1 MKTDRYK
8 DWESKFFEGEELTP
22 EEELFLKNESDNPY
36 FSFLKEEK
44 QEKLDI
50 SFEDFLNISTK
61 LNVTE
66 ESKIVALPVKKTSYK
81 MYWMAASLILLMG
94 ISALWMFN
102 QPQKIEPTI
111 AKTPGVPKIE
121 KVEKVPQVEEKIEQI
136 SAPKPV
142 LASQEG
148 QKVEKIANDKAVK
161 ELVRKEF
168 EKLMAQQDSSIKEEE
183 KQIQVPEIST
193 SDYNPNYVI
202 INGKPIYDEGE
213 AIAVTENA
221 FNYFASNVTQT
232 INHAESAQNQV
243 DFYRIL
249 NY

>member
-22 EEELFLKNESDNPY
+22 EEELFLKNESENPY

-50 SFEDFLNISTK
+50 SFEDFLK
-61 LNVTE
+61 KTE
-66 ESKIVALPVKKTSYK
+66 EPKIVALPIKKTSYK
-81 MYWMAASLILLMG
+81 MYWMAASLVLLMG
-94 ISALWMFN
+94 ISAFWMFN
-102 QPQKIEPTI
+102 QPEKIEPTI
-111 AKTPGVPKIE
+111 AKNPSVPKKE
-121 KVEKVPQVEEKIEQI
+121 KIEKVPQVEEIIEQT
-136 SAPKPV
+136 STPKPV
-142 LASQEG
+142 LANQES
-148 QKVEKIANDKAVK
+148 QKVDKTTNDKVVK

-168 EKLMAQQDSSIKEEE
+168 EKLMAQQETQSNKEE
-183 KQIQVPEIST
+183 KQIQVPTESM

-202 INGKPIYDEGE
+202 INGKPMYDEQQ

>member
-22 EEELFLKNESDNPY
+22 EEELFLKNESENPY

-50 SFEDFLNISTK
+50 SFEDFLK
-61 LNVTE
+61 KTE
-66 ESKIVALPVKKTSYK
+66 EPKIVALPVKKTSYK
-81 MYWMAASLILLMG
+81 MYWMAASMVLLMG

-102 QPQKIEPTI
+102 QTHKIETTI
-111 AKTPGVPKIE
+111 AKNPNIPKKEKIE
-121 KVEKVPQVEEKIEQI
+121 KIAPVEEIIEQT
-136 SAPKPV
+136 STPKPV
-142 LASQEG
+142 LANQEI
-148 QKVEKIANDKAVK
+148 QKVDKTANDKLVK
-161 ELVRKEF
+161 DLVRQEF
-168 EKLMAQQDSSIKEEE
+168 EKLMAQQENQSNKEQ
-183 KQIQVPEIST
+183 KQIQVPTESI

>member
-50 SFEDFLNISTK
+50 SFEDFLK
-61 LNVTE
+61 KTE
-66 ESKIVALPVKKTSYK
+66 EPRIIPIPIKKTSYK

-94 ISALWMFN
+94 ISAFWIFD
-102 QPQKIEPTI
+102 QPQKIETAI
-111 AKTPGVPKIE
+111 AKNQDVPKKEIV
-121 KVEKVPQVEEKIEQI
+121 KPVVPVEKTVEEN
-136 SAPKPV
+136 SAPKLV
-142 LASQEG
+142 LANQES
-148 QKVEKIANDKAVK
+148 QKVDKATNDKVVK

-168 EKLMAQQDSSIKEEE
+168 ERLMAQQETQSNKEE
-183 KQIQVPEIST
+183 KQMQVPTESI

-232 INHAESAQNQV
+232 INHAESVQNQV

>member
-1 MKTDRYK
+1 MRMKTDRYK

-50 SFEDFLNISTK
+50 SFEDFLK
-61 LNVTE
+61 KTE
-66 ESKIVALPVKKTSYK
+66 EPRIVALPIKKTSYK

-102 QPQKIEPTI
+102 QPQKIEPAI
-111 AKTPGVPKIE
+111 AKNPNVPKKEKIE
-121 KVEKVPQVEEKIEQI
+121 KVAPAEETVEQT
-136 SAPKPV
+136 STPKPV
-142 LASQEG
+142 LANQESQRSN
-148 QKVEKIANDKAVK
+148 QTTNDKAVK

-168 EKLMAQQDSSIKEEE
+168 EKLMAQQEAQSRKEE
-183 KQIQVPEIST
+183 KQIQVPTEST

-202 INGKPIYDEGE
+202 INGKPMYNEQE

>member
-1 MKTDRYK
+1 MKTDKYK
-8 DWESKFFEGEELTP
+8 DWESKFFDGEELTP

-61 LNVTE
+61 LNVKE
-66 ESKIVALPVKKTSYK
+66 EPKVIPMPIKKSSSKV
-81 MYWMAASLILLMG
+81 YWLAASLVLLMG

-102 QPQKIEPTI
+102 QP
-111 AKTPGVPKIE
+111 
-121 KVEKVPQVEEKIEQI
+121 EKIETAI
-136 SAPKPV
+136 VKNNEEPKKEITVPIKPIEETIERTSEPKPI
-142 LASQEG
+142 LANQNNQTSDEIPS
-148 QKVEKIANDKAVK
+148 EKAVK
-161 ELVRKEF
+161 DLVKKEF
-168 EKLMAQQDSSIKEEE
+168 DRLMAHQDAPIKKGEE
-183 KQIQVPEIST
+183 QLQSPAATI

-202 INGKPIYDEGE
+202 INGKPIYDESE

-221 FNYFASNVTQT
+221 FNYFASNVTET

>member
-36 FSFLKEEK
+36 FSFVKEEK

-50 SFEDFLNISTK
+50 SFDDFLK
-61 LNVTE
+61 KAKE
-66 ESKIVALPVKKTSYK
+66 PKIVVLPVRKTSYK
-81 MYWMAASLILLMG
+81 MYWMAASLVLFMG
-94 ISALWMFN
+94 MSGLWMFN
-102 QPQKIEPTI
+102 QPQEIETAI
-111 AKTPGVPKIE
+111 AKNPDVPKKE
-121 KVEKVPQVEEKIEQI
+121 EVEKVPQTEERIEQT
-136 SAPKPV
+136 STPKPV
-142 LASQEG
+142 LANHKSP
-148 QKVEKIANDKAVK
+148 KVDQTTNDKAVK
-161 ELVRKEF
+161 DIVRQEF
-168 EKLMAQQDSSIKEEE
+168 EKLMAQQNSTKQEK
-183 KQIQVPEIST
+183 KQIQNPSESV

-202 INGKPIYDEGE
+202 INGKPMYNEQE

>member
-1 MKTDRYK
+1 MKTDKYK

-50 SFEDFLNISTK
+50 NFEDFLK
-61 LNVTE
+61 KTE
-66 ESKIVALPVKKTSYK
+66 EPKIVVLPIEKTSYK
-81 MYWMAASLILLMG
+81 IYWMAASLILLMG
-94 ISALWMFN
+94 ISAIWMFN

-111 AKTPGVPKIE
+111 AKNLDVPKKE
-121 KVEKVPQVEEKIEQI
+121 KVEKIVPVEEIIEKI
-136 SAPKPV
+136 STPKPI
-142 LASQEG
+142 LANQESH
-148 QKVEKIANDKAVK
+148 KVDQTTNDKAVK

-168 EKLMAQQDSSIKEEE
+168 EKLMAQQETQSRKAE
-183 KQIQVPEIST
+183 KKIQVPTEST

-202 INGKPIYDEGE
+202 INGKPMYNEQE

>member
-44 QEKLDI
+44 QERLDI
-50 SFEDFLNISTK
+50 SFEDFLKKTD
-61 LNVTE
+61 E
-66 ESKIVALPVKKTSYK
+66 PKIVALPIKKTSYK
-81 MYWMAASLILLMG
+81 MYWMAASLVLLMG
-94 ISALWMFN
+94 ISAFWMFN
-102 QPQKIEPTI
+102 QPQKIEPAI
-111 AKTPGVPKIE
+111 AKNPDVPKKEIVDPVLP
-121 KVEKVPQVEEKIEQI
+121 VEKTIEEN
-136 SAPKPV
+136 STPKPV
-142 LASQEG
+142 LANQESQTVD
-148 QKVEKIANDKAVK
+148 KTANDKVVK

-168 EKLMAQQDSSIKEEE
+168 EKLMAQQENQLNKEE
-183 KQIQVPEIST
+183 KQLQVPTESI

-232 INHAESAQNQV
+232 INHAESAQDQV

>member
-22 EEELFLKNESDNPY
+22 EEELFLKNESENPY

-50 SFEDFLNISTK
+50 SFEDFLK
-61 LNVTE
+61 KTE
-66 ESKIVALPVKKTSYK
+66 EPKIIPIPIKKTSYK
-81 MYWMAASLILLMG
+81 MYWMAASLVLLMG
-94 ISALWMFN
+94 VSVFWMFN
-102 QPQKIEPTI
+102 QPQKIEATI
-111 AKTPGVPKIE
+111 AKNPIVPKKEKIE
-121 KVEKVPQVEEKIEQI
+121 KVVPVDEMIEQT
-136 SAPKPV
+136 STPKPV
-142 LASQEG
+142 LANQET
-148 QKVEKIANDKAVK
+148 QKVDKTADDTVVK

-168 EKLMAQQDSSIKEEE
+168 ERLMAQQETESNKEE
-183 KQIQVPEIST
+183 KQIQVPTESI

>member
-1 MKTDRYK
+1 MRMKTDRYK

-50 SFEDFLNISTK
+50 SFEDFLK
-61 LNVTE
+61 KTE
-66 ESKIVALPVKKTSYK
+66 EPKIIPIPIKKTSYK

-94 ISALWMFN
+94 ISAFWIFD
-102 QPQKIEPTI
+102 QPQKIETAI
-111 AKTPGVPKIE
+111 AKNQDVPKKEIV
-121 KVEKVPQVEEKIEQI
+121 KPVVPVEKTVEEN
-136 SAPKPV
+136 SAPKLV
-142 LASQEG
+142 LANQES
-148 QKVEKIANDKAVK
+148 QKVDKATNDKVVK

-168 EKLMAQQDSSIKEEE
+168 ERLMAQQETQSNKEE
-183 KQIQVPEIST
+183 KQMQVPTESI

-232 INHAESAQNQV
+232 INHAESVQNQV

>member
-8 DWESKFFEGEELTP
+8 DWESKFFEGEELTA

-50 SFEDFLNISTK
+50 SFEDFLTK
-61 LNVTE
+61 TE
-66 ESKIVALPVKKTSYK
+66 EPKIVALPVKKTSYK

-102 QPQKIEPTI
+102 QPQKIEPAI
-111 AKTPGVPKIE
+111 AKNPEVPKKE
-121 KVEKVPQVEEKIEQI
+121 KVAKVPQVEEKIEQI

-142 LASQEG
+142 LANQES
-148 QKVEKIANDKAVK
+148 QKVEKIANNKVVK

-168 EKLMAQQDSSIKEEE
+168 EKLMAQQDSSIKKEE
-183 KQIQVPEIST
+183 KQIQVPKIST

>member
-50 SFEDFLNISTK
+50 SFEDFLK
-61 LNVTE
+61 KTE
-66 ESKIVALPVKKTSYK
+66 EPKIVALPIKKNSYK
-81 MYWMAASLILLMG
+81 VYWMAASLVLLMG
-94 ISALWMFN
+94 VGAFWMVN
-102 QPQKIEPTI
+102 QPQKMETVI
-111 AKTPGVPKIE
+111 AKNPEIPKKE
-121 KVEKVPQVEEKIEQI
+121 
-136 SAPKPV
+136 
-142 LASQEG
+142 
-148 QKVEKIANDKAVK
+148 KVEKIAPVEETIEKTSTPKPILANQESQKVDSTVNDKVVK
-161 ELVRKEF
+161 ELVQKEV
-168 EKLMAQQDSSIKEEE
+168 KRLMAQQETQSKKEE
-183 KQIQVPEIST
+183 KQVTDPVESIA
-193 SDYNPNYVI
+193 DYNPNYVI
-202 INGKPIYDEGE
+202 INGKPIYDESE

>member
-44 QEKLDI
+44 QEKLDM
-50 SFEDFLNISTK
+50 SFEDFLK
-61 LNVTE
+61 KTE
-66 ESKIVALPVKKTSYK
+66 EPKIVALPIKKTSYK
-81 MYWMAASLILLMG
+81 MYWMAASLVLLMG
-94 ISALWMFN
+94 ISTLWMFN
-102 QPQKIEPTI
+102 QPQKIETTI
-111 AKTPGVPKIE
+111 AENPDIPKKEKIE
-121 KVEKVPQVEEKIEQI
+121 KVAPIEQTI
-136 SAPKPV
+136 EQTSAPKPV
-142 LASQEG
+142 LANQESQN
-148 QKVEKIANDKAVK
+148 VDHVTNDKAVK
-161 ELVRKEF
+161 ELVKKEF
-168 EKLMAQQDSSIKEEE
+168 EKLMVRQNNSIKQEE
-183 KQIQVPEIST
+183 KQIQGQTESN

-202 INGKPIYDEGE
+202 INGKPIYDESE

-243 DFYRIL
+243 DFYKIL

>member
-36 FSFLKEEK
+36 FSFIKDEK
-44 QEKLDI
+44 QEKLDV
-50 SFEDFLNISTK
+50 SFEDFLK
-61 LNVTE
+61 KTE
-66 ESKIVALPVKKTSYK
+66 EPKIVALPIKKTSYK
-81 MYWMAASLILLMG
+81 MYWMAASLVLLMG
-94 ISALWMFN
+94 ISTLWMFN
-102 QPQKIEPTI
+102 QSEKIEPAI
-111 AKTPGVPKIE
+111 AKNPSVPKKEKIE
-121 KVEKVPQVEEKIEQI
+121 KVVPVKETIEQT
-136 SAPKPV
+136 STPKPV
-142 LASQEG
+142 LANQEDR
-148 QKVEKIANDKAVK
+148 KVDKTTNDKVVK
-161 ELVRKEF
+161 EIVRKEF
-168 EKLMAQQDSSIKEEE
+168 EKLMAQQEAQPRKEE
-183 KQIQVPEIST
+183 KQIQVPTGST

-202 INGKPIYDEGE
+202 INGKPMYNEQE